1 MGEDLNVNYE
11 NIDADNYRLITA
23 TGLVKVEIQDL
34 RKLFDNSYN
43 KDFMDYFK
51 KKYLVLTSIREKEK
65 DAYENYQRAKEIAKP
80 EERSIVKTFEQ
91 EYQKIRNERIKLQA
105 ELKEKK
111 EKFFIY

>member
-1 MGEDLNVNYE
+1 MEDLNVKNE
-11 NIDADNYRLITA
+11 SINADDFSLITA
-23 TGLVKVEIQDL
+23 TGSVKVEIQDL

-65 DAYENYQRAKEIAKP
+65 DAYENYQKAKEIAKP
-80 EERSIVKTFEQ
+80 EERSLLKKFEQ
-91 EYQKIRNERIKLQA
+91 EYQRIRNERIKLQA

-111 EKFFIY
+111 EKFYIY